1 MVGFESVVIIGG
13 GLAGGSAAFGLR
25 KAGFTGSITL
35 VAEESVPP
43 YERPPLSKDYLRGEA
58 DLESA
63 FVQPEAD
70 YASNDIK
77 LRLGRRAVT
86 VDPVR
91 RSVNLDDGSDLHYD
105 ALVLATGSKPRQL
118 KVRGSDLPG
127 LHYLRSAT
135 DADAIRTAS
144 ADADAVVVVGNGWIG
159 SEVAASLRQMG
170 REVTMVGMTARPL
183 ERVLGPEVAQV
194 YLDLHRQHGVHVV
207 EGSVVGFEGTD
218 RISGVTLEDGTVL
231 PASLVV
237 AGIGASPRRKLAQ
250 RAGLELAEGGIAV
263 DEFLRSSVPSIYAIG
278 DIAAAWHPRHGR
290 HIRVEHWDNAK
301 RQGAAVAAT
310 IAGSGAPY
318 ARTPYFY
325 SDHFDL
331 GMEYRGY
338 APEWGRVV
346 LRGDVAGRSFDAFWL
361 ADNRV
366 IAAMNANRW
375 DDGKALSR
383 LVASEARVDP
393 DRLADTDVALEEL
406 AGAAVRAA

>member
-1 MVGFESVVIIGG
+1 VAGLESVVIIGG

-25 KAGFTGSITL
+25 KAGFAGAVTL
-35 VAEESVPP
+35 VADESFPP
-43 YERPPLSKDYLRGEA
+43 YERPPLSKDYLRGETE
-58 DLESA
+58 LESA
-63 FVQPEAD
+63 YVHPEPD
-70 YASNDIK
+70 YASNDIE

-86 VDPVR
+86 IDPVR
-91 RSVNLDDGSDLHYD
+91 RIVNLDDGSDLRYD
-105 ALVLATGSKPRQL
+105 ALVLATGAKPRQL
-118 KVRGSDLPG
+118 RVRGSDLPG
-127 LHYLRSAT
+127 LHYLRAAN
-135 DADAIRTAS
+135 DADAVRTAS
-144 ADADAVVVVGNGWIG
+144 AEADAVVVVGNGWIG

-170 REVTMVGMTARPL
+170 REVTMVGATPRPL

-194 YLDLHRQHGVHVV
+194 YLDLHLEHGVRVIAGH
-207 EGSVVGFEGTD
+207 VVGFEGKD
-218 RISGVTLEDGTVL
+218 RIEGVTLEDGTVL

-237 AGIGASPRRKLAQ
+237 AGIGAIPRLRLAQ

-263 DEFLRSSVPSIYAIG
+263 DEFLRTSVPSIYAIG

-325 SDHFDL
+325 SDQFDL

-338 APEWGRVV
+338 APRWGRVV
-346 LRGDVAGRSFDAFWL
+346 LRGDLRGRAFDAFWL

-383 LVASEARVDP
+383 LVASEVRVDP
-393 DRLADTDVALEEL
+393 DRLADADVPIEEL
-406 AGAAVRAA
+406 AGPAERAA